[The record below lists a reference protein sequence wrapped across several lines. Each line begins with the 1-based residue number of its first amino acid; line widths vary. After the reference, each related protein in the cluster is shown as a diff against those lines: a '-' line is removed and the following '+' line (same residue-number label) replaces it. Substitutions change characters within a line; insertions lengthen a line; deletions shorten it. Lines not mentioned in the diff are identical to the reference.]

1 MSWSVPNDA
10 WNGTIM
16 EITVNAN
23 SRGEIIDTII
33 FSIEVP
39 HIKQWRAIS
48 SQVDLEID
56 PEGSSIDIEILQL
69 GNSPSNAFS
78 TVYVNG
84 SNDWIVETPENLP
97 ILSPGESAFM
107 TLNIT
112 PPENA
117 QHGKTVE
124 LHIRL
129 REGSSLSETIVPLRV
144 SVIHQFELSG
154 QGPWVVSEQG
164 GFPHATLL
172 NEGNAPTTITINVRS
187 LPSGWEVAG
196 ETTTVLAV
204 GELKGLPIELI
215 PDSNWGGE
223 IYTIKIEAIDEL
235 GNVDEILIDTVKQNY
250 SWGMS
255 PIITMISGDNALMKI
270 HGTNSESSVIDGS
283 QGLLDWDNDG
293 GWLWLASQSIQDGE
307 ITIDSTEG
315 LIYSS
320 YISEKISRNGNCY
333 LSGSQGDITA
343 YCSISNGTGIFDYTF
358 LLIDD
363 NGKLLDSYSGTL
375 DENTSLDILNLTATN
390 WSPEPGKRKLLL
402 RALDSTGV
410 EFTNTEKEF
419 DIRRNDWNVGLT
431 GIELVGT
438 GSSQQVKITTIRENQ
453 NLLSNA
459 DCLLKVTSE
468 GYEEEYVMNPSGV
481 YFLPKIDRPDL
492 PDGNELIVQFSC
504 AFPWDVESDSTD
516 NEQRIILEGGSDNN
530 DGIED
535 LETGIAAAALVIG
548 LSVALVWLVKNHRER
563 KEMMEITEKAIKQ
576 HLSSNKKNP
585 VENVVEEKQEK
596 IEEVVE
602 NVIEDTLGIDE
613 EVEEEL
619 DEFELRLR
627 RLGKL

>member
-1 MSWSVPNDA
+1 M
-10 WNGTIM
+10 
-16 EITVNAN
+16 
-23 SRGEIIDTII
+23 
-33 FSIEVP
+33 
-39 HIKQWRAIS
+39 
-48 SQVDLEID
+48 
-56 PEGSSIDIEILQL
+56 
-69 GNSPSNAFS
+69 
-78 TVYVNG
+78 
-84 SNDWIVETPENLP
+84 
-97 ILSPGESAFM
+97 
-107 TLNIT
+107 
-112 PPENA
+112 
-117 QHGKTVE
+117 
-124 LHIRL
+124 
-129 REGSSLSETIVPLRV
+129 
-144 SVIHQFELSG
+144 
-154 QGPWVVSEQG
+154 
-164 GFPHATLL
+164 
-172 NEGNAPTTITINVRS
+172 
-187 LPSGWEVAG
+187 
-196 ETTTVLAV
+196 
-204 GELKGLPIELI
+204 
-215 PDSNWGGE
+215 
-223 IYTIKIEAIDEL
+223 
-235 GNVDEILIDTVKQNY
+235 
-250 SWGMS
+250 
-255 PIITMISGDNALMKI
+255 
-270 HGTNSESSVIDGS
+270 
-283 QGLLDWDNDG
+283 DWDNDG

-320 YISEKISRNGNCY
+320 YISEKVSRDGNCY

-375 DENTSLDILNLTATN
+375 DENTSLEIFNLTATN

-548 LSVALVWLVKNHRER
+548 LSVALVWLVKNYRER

-585 VENVVEEKQEK
+585 TENVVEEKQEK

>member
-1 MSWSVPNDA
+1 M
-10 WNGTIM
+10 
-16 EITVNAN
+16 
-23 SRGEIIDTII
+23 
-33 FSIEVP
+33 
-39 HIKQWRAIS
+39 
-48 SQVDLEID
+48 
-56 PEGSSIDIEILQL
+56 
-69 GNSPSNAFS
+69 
-78 TVYVNG
+78 YVNG

-320 YISEKISRNGNCY
+320 YISEKVSRDGNCY

-375 DENTSLDILNLTATN
+375 DENTSLEILNLTATN

-548 LSVALVWLVKNHRER
+548 LSVALVWLVKNYRER